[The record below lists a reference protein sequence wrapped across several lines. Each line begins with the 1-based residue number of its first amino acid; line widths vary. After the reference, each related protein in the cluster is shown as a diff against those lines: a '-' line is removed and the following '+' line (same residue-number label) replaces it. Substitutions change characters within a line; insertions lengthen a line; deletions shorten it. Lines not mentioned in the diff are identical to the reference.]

1 MDNYLKGN
9 SDYWG
14 KGYSAPMVDHHT
26 FRFYGR
32 ILKHEFNLPKN
43 NTSLL
48 DFGCGQGAAVNYF
61 NSLKFNAYGVDI
73 SHADISAA
81 KIRYPHIA
89 DSFSLCDADPSMH
102 VDRYGGLEKYD
113 VVTGFQ
119 AFYYFSK
126 TRFNILMQKIYDQMN
141 QGGIFFAT
149 MMGTK
154 EEVFFENSSPTEDEW
169 IRSVNFSNGRIKCKD
184 YYMFFVKDEDDLC
197 KKFEMFKPLHLG
209 YYSAKFVTNEGS
221 GFHYTFCGI
230 KE

>member
-1 MDNYLKGN
+1 VSDYFKAN
-9 SDYWG
+9 SDYWE
-14 KGYSAPMVDHHT
+14 KGYSAPMVDHHM

-32 ILKHEFNLPKN
+32 ILKPQFNLPHN

-61 NSLKFNAYGVDI
+61 SSLKFNAYGSDI
-73 SHADISAA
+73 SHTDINAA
-81 KIRYPHIA
+81 KIRYPHIK
-89 DSFSLCDADPSMH
+89 DYFSVCEADPKN
-102 VDRYGGLEKYD
+102 VVRYGGLEKYD

-119 AFYYFSK
+119 AFYYFNKSD
-126 TRFNILMQKIYDQMN
+126 FNVLMQKIYNQMN
-141 QGGIFFAT
+141 TGGIFFAT

-154 EEVFFENSSPTEDEW
+154 STEYFENSNPTEDEW
-169 IRSVNFSNGRIKCKD
+169 LRKVDFSNGRIKCSD
-184 YYMFFVKDEDDLC
+184 YYIFFVEDEDDLC

-209 YYSAKFVTNEGS
+209 YYCAKLNSNEGD